1 MAAKLVLAALR
12 HVWITLERTRCPR
25 ALMGGLSLS
34 FWQHVRSTQDVD
46 LLIDPGPAGID
57 AILETLRQAGVRTKH
72 QPPVVD
78 LGSVRIVQLLYEPN
92 QAFMDIQ
99 IDLLLAESA
108 FHREALARRVPAQLS
123 DVEFDLFTLSC
134 EDLLILKMNA
144 GRLIDRADAAALLRL
159 NRPGLDM
166 PYLLKWVTELNLFPE
181 WAEIWTEAIPD
192 EALPTAP
199 ASATPSA

>member
-1 MAAKLVLAALR
+1 
-12 HVWITLERTRCPR
+12 
-25 ALMGGLSLS
+25 MGGLSLS
-34 FWQHVRSTQDVD
+34 FWKHFRSTQDVD
-46 LLIDPGPAGID
+46 LLIDPAPAGIE
-57 AILETLRQAGVRTKH
+57 AILEVLQQAGVRTKR

-78 LGSVRIVQLLYEPN
+78 LGSVRIVQLLYEPK

-108 FHREALARRVPAQLS
+108 FHREALERRVPAQLS
-123 DVEFDLFTLSC
+123 DVDFDLFTLSC

-166 PYLLKWVTELNLFPE
+166 AYLLKWVSQLDLFPV
-181 WAEIWTEAIPD
+181 WAEIWSEAVPD
-192 EALPTAP
+192 EPIP
-199 ASATPSA
+199 ESQ